1 MTIGAFVFDP
11 NSVRLPKE
19 GDWSKLFEDGVP
31 LHVEIGFGKDV
42 RTLRR
47 AQAEPES
54 RFVGIEISGKKATSF
69 CKKVARLGLANVRA
83 HCGDVRVVLT
93 ERLPP
98 ASVDSF
104 TILFPD
110 PWPKRR
116 QSKNRWIQPD
126 IARLIARA
134 LKKNGEV
141 ITATDHDGYAA
152 QIRECLLG
160 AGLTLLSES
169 GEIPDGDRSLFA
181 QRFER
186 LGESVTHQRWR
197 KSG

>member
-1 MTIGAFVFDP
+1 MTEGAFLLDP
-11 NSVRLPKE
+11 VSVWLPKE
-19 GDWSKLFEDGVP
+19 GEWPELFEDGVP

-42 RTLRR
+42 RILRR
-47 AQAEPES
+47 AQAEPAS
-54 RFVGIEISGKKATSF
+54 RFLGIEISGKKATSF
-69 CKKVARLGLANVRA
+69 CKKVARMGLTNVRA
-83 HCGDVRVVLT
+83 HCGDVRSVLM
-93 ERLPP
+93 ERLPV

-126 IARLIARA
+126 IARLISRA
-134 LKKNGEV
+134 LKKDGEV
-141 ITATDHDGYAA
+141 TTATDHDGYAA
-152 QIRECLLG
+152 QIRECLRG

-169 GEIPDGDRSLFA
+169 AEVPDGDRSLFA

-186 LGESVTHQRWR
+186 LGETVTHQRWR
-197 KSG
+197 K

>member
-1 MTIGAFVFDP
+1 MTSGAFLIDP
-11 NSVRLPKE
+11 ISVWLPKE
-19 GDWSKLFEDGVP
+19 GDWSELFEDAVP

-54 RFVGIEISGKKATSF
+54 RFVGIEISGKKARSF
-69 CKKVARLGLANVRA
+69 CKKVARLGLTNVRA
-83 HCGDVRVVLT
+83 HCGDVRPVLM
-93 ERLPP
+93 ERLPA
-98 ASVDSF
+98 ASVDTF

-116 QSKNRWIQPD
+116 QSKHRWIQPH
-126 IARLIARA
+126 IARLIVRA
-134 LKKNGEV
+134 LKGNGEV

-169 GEIPDGDRSLFA
+169 DEIPDEDRSMFA
-181 QRFER
+181 QRFAR

-197 KSG
+197 K